1 MWRKGALASLL
12 AVLVALLIGQSAA
25 ATAQPIASIALPAPG
40 TSEDL
45 YEGCNAIS
53 LTFPDRTSSF
63 TVVQAVTPAGS
74 IESIWRHDPQTNR
87 YLGFS
92 PAALVASDLETV
104 GYLDVVWLCVHE
116 APAPGC
122 SCAS

>member
-1 MWRKGALASLL
+1 MWRKGALTFLL
-12 AVLVALLIGQSAA
+12 AVLVAFLIGQGAA

-40 TSEDL
+40 SSEDL
-45 YEGCNAIS
+45 YAGCNAVS
-53 LTFPDRTSSF
+53 LTFPDGSSSF

-74 IESIWRHDPQTNR
+74 IESIWRYDPPTNR
-87 YLGFS
+87 FLGFS

-104 GYLDVVWLCVHE
+104 DYLDVVWLCIHE
-116 APAPGC
+116 ALAPGC